1 MTRKRRRSGKTVRRS
16 NAAGLTALVLC
27 FTRQLQLQAPPVVVV
42 AGEPPG
48 GPSTAA
54 ANLVFSPASVYA
66 ALALLAAGARGGT
79 LQELLDA
86 LGGDSRDDL
95 AGFACNVAERALADR
110 SQSRSGGGGP
120 AVAFACGAWLDAAWA
135 LLPAF
140 RDAAAASYNT
150 EARAVD
156 FSNEVRSC
164 NGSNKNHPNS
174 FRFLYC
180 CT

>member
-16 NAAGLTALVLC
+16 NAAGLTALALC
-27 FTRQLQLQAPPVVVV
+27 FTRQLQLQAAPVVV

-54 ANLVFSPASVYA
+54 AAAAANLVFSPVSVYA

-95 AGFACNVAERALADR
+95 AAFARRAAERALADR
-110 SQSRSGGGGP
+110 SRSGAGGGP

-140 RDAAAASYNT
+140 RDAAAASYNA

-156 FSNEVRSC
+156 FGNEVRSR
-164 NGSNKNHPNS
+164 K
-174 FRFLYC
+174 L
-180 CT
+180 